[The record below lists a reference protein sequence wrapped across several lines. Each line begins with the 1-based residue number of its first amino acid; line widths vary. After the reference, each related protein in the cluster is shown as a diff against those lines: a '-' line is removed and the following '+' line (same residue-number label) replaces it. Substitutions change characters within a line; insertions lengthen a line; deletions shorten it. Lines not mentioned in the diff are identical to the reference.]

1 MEDGEKGAHLSPMI
15 TPAILYTLLMK
26 GFAVEMIL
34 FGILPLYA
42 MFRALFSNID
52 LTDFLHY
59 LFFRVVP
66 MHYLCYA
73 ANRWSAEQMILHRYI
88 ACDGESCDWL
98 FLNLMM
104 MALIL
109 GYFLLIR
116 LTRRILYK
124 ARF

>member
-1 MEDGEKGAHLSPMI
+1 MI

-34 FGILPLYA
+34 FGLLPLYA

-59 LFFRVVP
+59 LFFRVIP

-73 ANRWSAEQMILHRYI
+73 ANQWSAEQMILHRQV
-88 ACDGESCDWL
+88 ACNGESCDWL
-98 FLNLMM
+98 FLNMM
-104 MALIL
+104 MTALIL
-109 GYFLLIR
+109 CYFLLIR
-116 LTRRILYK
+116 LTRRILYTTGS
-124 ARF
+124 